1 MMDVKIR
8 KEPIQADVLVI
19 GGGVGGMQAAIAAGE
34 KGVKVVIA
42 EKANTRHSGCGATG
56 NDHFMCYIPEAHG
69 GDLQSAIKECL
80 ETLVGPNQDVNIFAE
95 MLSRSFEVV
104 QKWES
109 YGINMRP
116 TGKWNFEGHTMP
128 GRPNYHLKYDGHNQ
142 KDCLTK
148 QARKVG
154 VDIVNHVTIADLLV
168 KDGKVVGAIGVST
181 KYDQPEIILFQ
192 AKSVVMTTGGAAR
205 MYPNLNPAFPCDA
218 ALCPSNGAGAAMV
231 YRAGANLVNLDM
243 PVVHAGPTMFQRGG
257 KGTWIGRLTDIDG
270 KPIGPFNIKPTRE
283 QGDVTSDI
291 WPSVFADKMKDGTD
305 PVYMNCACLSDEDL
319 AYQRVAFVSEGISSI
334 NEYLDQKG
342 LDLKHQMVEFSTYE
356 ANFVGRGADIDANGA
371 TSLPGLYA
379 AGDMVGSINGFV
391 TGAAVIGM
399 IAGENAADYS
409 RTQASVTLDDLPLI
423 NEKTEWINAVMTREV
438 GAGWLEVNSALNQ
451 IMDKY
456 LSVKGVR
463 SETLMRAGYKYLGDL
478 RKYAKAELSATNA
491 HELMRCL
498 EVMDLIDLG
507 MAAILCCENR
517 KESRGLSHRSDF
529 TFTNPLLNNK
539 FQTIHLEDGKPILTY
554 RDRIKKV

>member
-1 MMDVKIR
+1 MEIKIN
-8 KEPIQADVLVI
+8 KEPIQTDVLVI
-19 GGGVGGMQAAIAAGE
+19 GGGVGGMQAAIAAAENGAH
-34 KGVKVVIA
+34 VVIA

-69 GDLQSAIKECL
+69 EDFQSAIQECL
-80 ETLVGPNQDVNIFAE
+80 ATLVGPNQDVNIFSK
-95 MLSRSFEVV
+95 MLERSFEVV
-104 QKWES
+104 KKWES

-148 QARKVG
+148 RAREVG
-154 VDIVNHVTIADLLV
+154 AEIVNHVTIADLLV
-168 KDGKVVGAIGVST
+168 KDGKAVGAIGVST
-181 KYDQPEIILFQ
+181 QYDQPEIICFQ

-205 MYPNLNPAFPCDA
+205 MYPNLNPAFLCDA
-218 ALCPSNGAGAAMV
+218 ALCPSNGAGAAIV

-243 PVVHAGPTMFQRGG
+243 PVVHAGPAMFQRGG
-257 KGTWIGRLTDIDG
+257 KGTWMGLLTDIDG
-270 KPIGPFNIKPTRE
+270 QPIGPFDIKPTRE

-291 WPSVFADKMKDGTD
+291 WPSVFTDKMKDGTG
-305 PVYMNCACLSDEDL
+305 PVYMNCAYLSDEDL
-319 AYQRVAFVSEGISSI
+319 AYQREAFVSEGISSI

-342 LDLKHQMVEFSTYE
+342 MDLKYQMVEFSTYE
-356 ANFVGRGADIDANGA
+356 ANFVGRGADIDVNGA

-391 TGAAVIGM
+391 TGAAVLGM
-399 IAGENAADYS
+399 IAGESAAAYS
-409 RTQASVTLDDLPLI
+409 KDADFVDIDTLPIIKEKTDWIASV
-423 NEKTEWINAVMTREV
+423 MGREV
-438 GAGWLEVNSALNQ
+438 GAGWFEVNSTLNQ

-463 SETLMRAGYKYLGDL
+463 SESLMRAGYKYLGDL
-478 RKYAKAELSATNA
+478 KKYATAELKASNS
-491 HELMRCL
+491 HELMRAL

-507 MAAILCCENR
+507 MAAFLCCENR
-517 KESRGLSHRSDF
+517 KESRGLSHRADY

-539 FQTIHLEDGKPILTY
+539 FQTIHLEDGKPVLAY
-554 RDRIKKV
+554 RDRIKRA